1 MNIRSLR
8 LRLLAGAAIAILVSL
23 AVAWSMM
30 TVLFQRHLERR
41 EIQELDRQAVPLIAG
56 LQVDVKGRLSVT
68 AQPPDPRFTRPSSGL
83 YWQISSQHG
92 RMRSRSLW
100 DQELPTAHADAGDE
114 HSWHNRTVAGPFE
127 PELLL
132 LERRLKIAGGHDV
145 LIQLAGDQA
154 PVRTASAEFGYELF
168 LFLAALWLVLSGA
181 AAVQVQL
188 GLKPLA
194 HLRDALRALRLNPSE
209 RLAIAEHP
217 PEVEPL
223 TRAINQLAETR
234 EQDLARAR
242 RRSADL
248 AHGLKTPL
256 SVLAAESRQLRA
268 RGDGAIADGLD
279 RAIAAAAAAIE
290 AELARAKA
298 AAARQSITPERVPA
312 RVVAE
317 KVVAVVEHTE
327 AGSKRAFDIEVAR
340 DLTVP
345 GSPEELSE
353 ILGALIE
360 NAARFARRL
369 VRICGTR
376 DDKSVRLMVED
387 DGPGLDDWDAEQALV
402 RGQRLDES
410 GPGHGLGLSIAR
422 DLVEARGGAISLKRS
437 ALGGLQVEMAWPLV

>member
-8 LRLLAGAAIAILVSL
+8 LRLLAGAAIAILMSL
-23 AVAWSMM
+23 AVAWMVM

-41 EIQELDRQAVPLIAG
+41 EIEELNRQSLPLIAG
-56 LQVDVKGRLSVT
+56 LQVDAKGRLSVAT
-68 AQPPDPRFTRPSSGL
+68 QPPDPRFARPSSGL
-83 YWQISSQHG
+83 YWQVSSPHG

-100 DQELPTAHADAGDE
+100 DQELPILHNEAGE
-114 HSWHNRTVAGPFE
+114 HNWHVRSVRGPFE
-127 PELLL
+127 PEMLL
-132 LERRLKIAGGHDV
+132 LERRLKIAGGHEI
-145 LIQLAGDQA
+145 LIQFAEDQA
-154 PVRTASAEFGYELF
+154 PVRAARAEFGYELF
-168 LFLAALWLVLSGA
+168 LFLGALWLVLSGA

-209 RLAIAEHP
+209 RLAVSEHP

-223 TRAINQLAETR
+223 TQAINQLAETR

-279 RAIAAAAAAIE
+279 RAISAAGAAIE

-298 AAARQSITPERVPA
+298 AAARQSIAPQLVPA

-317 KVVAVVEHTE
+317 RVVSVVEHTD
-327 AGSKRAFDIEVAR
+327 AGGKLAFAVEMQG

-345 GSPEELSE
+345 GSAEELSE

-369 VRICGTR
+369 VRIGGGQR
-376 DDKSVRLMVED
+376 SGQVRLSVED
-387 DGPGLDDWDAEQALV
+387 DGPGLKDWNTEQALM

-422 DLVEARGGAISLKRS
+422 DLVEARGGTIALKRS
-437 ALGGLQVEMAWPLV
+437 EMGGLMVEMVWPQA

>member
-8 LRLLAGAAIAILVSL
+8 LRLLAGAIVAVLISL
-23 AVAWSMM
+23 AVAWLVM
-30 TVLFQRHLERR
+30 TVLFERHLERR
-41 EIQELDRQAVPLIAG
+41 EIQELDRQSLPLIAG
-56 LQVDVKGRLSVT
+56 LQVDAKGQLSVT
-68 AQPPDPRFTRPSSGL
+68 TPPPDPRFVRPSSGL
-83 YWQISSQHG
+83 YWQVSSIHG
-92 RMRSRSLW
+92 RIRSRSLW
-100 DQELPTAHADAGDE
+100 DQELPTAHNAANE
-114 HSWHNRTVAGPFE
+114 HNWHARSVRGPFE

-132 LERRLKIAGGHDV
+132 LERRLKIAGGHEI
-145 LIQLAGDQA
+145 LIQFAEDQA
-154 PVRTASAEFGYELF
+154 PVRAARTEFGYELF
-168 LFLAALWLVLSGA
+168 LFLGALWLVLSGA

-209 RLAIAEHP
+209 RLAVSEHP

-223 TRAINQLAETR
+223 TQAINELAETR

-279 RAIAAAAAAIE
+279 RAIFAAGAAIE

-298 AAARQSITPERVPA
+298 AAARQSIAPQLTPA

-317 KVVAVVEHTE
+317 RVVSVVEHTD
-327 AGSKRAFDIEVAR
+327 AGGKLAFAVEMQG

-345 GSPEELSE
+345 GSAEELSE

-360 NAARFARRL
+360 NAARFARRM
-369 VRICGTR
+369 VRIAGGR
-376 DDKSVRLMVED
+376 RSGQVHLSVED
-387 DGPGLDDWDAEQALV
+387 DGPGLKDWNTEQALM

-422 DLVEARGGAISLKRS
+422 DLVEARGGTIALKRS
-437 ALGGLQVEMAWPLV
+437 DMGGLMVEMVWPQA